1 MIAYFGLEVLDF
13 HCMKTLVL
21 YSSLTGNTKQYAED
35 LAKAVDGDAY
45 PLKKLKPKKWADYD
59 TIVFGSWIMG
69 GNIRDLDRFLQSW
82 DLISEKNVIVFADGM
97 GIPDKLTRQTL
108 IEQNV
113 LESYHI
119 RFYQLRGSFDFSKLK
134 FPYSLVMKSTMTSMA
149 SDPSKAST
157 LEMLKYFQENPL
169 SYYDHEKM
177 DRMISVIRSLAVEVR
192 FEEKK

>member
-1 MIAYFGLEVLDF
+1 
-13 HCMKTLVL
+13 MKTLIL

-35 LAKAVDGDAY
+35 LAKAVDGDVY
-45 PLKKLKPKKWADYD
+45 PLKKLKPKKWVGYD
-59 TIVFGSWIMG
+59 TVVFGSWIMG

-82 DLISEKNVIVFADGM
+82 DLISDKNVIVFADGM
-97 GIPDKLTRQTL
+97 GIPDKSTRQTL

-134 FPYSLVMKSTMTSMA
+134 FPYSLVMKSTMASMA

-157 LEMLKYFQENPL
+157 LEMLKYFQDNPL
-169 SYYDHEKM
+169 AYYDHEKM
-177 DRMISVIRSLAVEVR
+177 DRMISVIRSLALEVR